1 MGMDIEE
8 ELAFS
13 AFHSISAFCNAGFST
28 LYGNL
33 GNELVLHNHNLL
45 YITISFLV
53 ILGGIGFPIL
63 VNLYETV
70 SYESKRLYHRYV
82 KKNKRTI
89 RKIHLYNLNTRIVL
103 IMTAILLVT
112 GTVAIV
118 IFEWNHA
125 FAGMTVTEKW
135 VQGDLS
141 PYGRIFKCGHDYF
154 QCADVAADGGAD
166 DDWRRYAV
174 YGRWCEGECV
184 CCSHVELACYSYR
197 CR

>member
-1 MGMDIEE
+1 MALWVWI
-8 ELAFS
+8 LKRNWLFS

-45 YITISFLV
+45 YITISFLI

-135 VQGDLS
+135 VQGFFNATCPRTAGFS
-141 PYGRIFKCGHDYF
+141 SVGMTTF

-166 DDWRRYAV
+166 DDLAAV
-174 YGRWCEGECV
+174 RSLRPV
-184 CCSHVELACYSYR
+184 V
-197 CR
+197 

>member
-1 MGMDIEE
+1 MALWAWI
-8 ELAFS
+8 LRRNWLFLL
-13 AFHSISAFCNAGFST
+13 SIPSLPFANAGFST

-53 ILGGIGFPIL
+53 ILGSIGFPIL

-103 IMTAILLVT
+103 IMTA
-112 GTVAIV
+112 
-118 IFEWNHA
+118 
-125 FAGMTVTEKW
+125 
-135 VQGDLS
+135 
-141 PYGRIFKCGHDYF
+141 Y
-154 QCADVAADGGAD
+154 
-166 DDWRRYAV
+166 
-174 YGRWCEGECV
+174 
-184 CCSHVELACYSYR
+184 LAT
-197 CR
+197 

>member
-45 YITISFLV
+45 YITISFLI

-125 FAGMTVTEKW
+125 FAGMTVTEKCELR
-135 VQGDLS
+135 VFPADNKNFLYCRTAKCSGSFSSNRSNMRSTGD
-141 PYGRIFKCGHDYF
+141 
-154 QCADVAADGGAD
+154 
-166 DDWRRYAV
+166 
-174 YGRWCEGECV
+174 
-184 CCSHVELACYSYR
+184 
-197 CR
+197 

>member
-1 MGMDIEE
+1 MGMDIEV

-82 KKNKRTI
+82 PI
-89 RKIHLYNLNTRIVL
+89 RKALRPTLRRNFLN
-103 IMTAILLVT
+103 
-112 GTVAIV
+112 
-118 IFEWNHA
+118 
-125 FAGMTVTEKW
+125 
-135 VQGDLS
+135 Q
-141 PYGRIFKCGHDYF
+141 
-154 QCADVAADGGAD
+154 
-166 DDWRRYAV
+166 
-174 YGRWCEGECV
+174 
-184 CCSHVELACYSYR
+184 
-197 CR
+197 